1 MPAFP
6 SRFLDEM
13 PGDLVEGLG
22 ETGPTYVRD
31 EEEDYDRGQEDM
43 ETPFRQSRRS
53 LIRRPSRQDAAAA
66 EPAASRTAFRSGMRV
81 RHAQFGD
88 GIIMNRVRIGNDF
101 KLTITFSRVGKK
113 TLIERFA
120 KLQAL

>member
-1 MPAFP
+1 
-6 SRFLDEM
+6 
-13 PGDLVEGLG
+13 
-22 ETGPTYVRD
+22 
-31 EEEDYDRGQEDM
+31 
-43 ETPFRQSRRS
+43 
-53 LIRRPSRQDAAAA
+53 
-66 EPAASRTAFRSGMRV
+66 MRV

-88 GIIMNRVRIGNDF
+88 GIIMNRVRTGNDF